1 MVSLPAKDGFSTFC
15 QLLNFLQGAQA
26 GVESSDKGLGCSSTE
41 GEDMAVHFEDGQ

>member
-1 MVSLPAKDGFSTFC
+1 MAAVNRQTSGEDQLGGPLPR
-15 QLLNFLQGAQA
+15 AQA